1 MQKLMSLITFLLK
14 LDSQLRIDFNYKVSL
29 YLLLE
34 MEYLKISSEDMLNV
48 T

>member
-14 LDSQLRIDFNYKVSL
+14 LDSQLRIDFNRKVSL
-29 YLLLE
+29 YVLLE

-48 T
+48 N